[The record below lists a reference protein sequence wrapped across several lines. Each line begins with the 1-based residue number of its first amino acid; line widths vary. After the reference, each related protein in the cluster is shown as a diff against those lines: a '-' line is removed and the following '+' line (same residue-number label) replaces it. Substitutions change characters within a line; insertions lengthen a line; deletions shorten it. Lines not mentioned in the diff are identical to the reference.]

1 MEQNNSF
8 TKVDYNQYKDAYNKD
23 VIQAWKDRKK
33 EIDVETL
40 RALMYGFTFTKA
52 YADGDLEDA
61 LFMDYW
67 KDLYFDQDIDM
78 DPDFESSGSVED
90 DLAMMMDDD
99 YEVDTPQER
108 LLMETIDSTGD
119 GKTPESALCVI
130 DVHQEYEYIS
140 RKFPY
145 SCLKMVKQSVSDGI
159 DCLYF
164 DENPFF
170 IDRIYFDI
178 KRRFDVGYPCST
190 DDVNLK
196 PNEQQ

>member
-1 MEQNNSF
+1 
-8 TKVDYNQYKDAYNKD
+8 
-23 VIQAWKDRKK
+23 
-33 EIDVETL
+33 
-40 RALMYGFTFTKA
+40 
-52 YADGDLEDA
+52 
-61 LFMDYW
+61 
-67 KDLYFDQDIDM
+67 
-78 DPDFESSGSVED
+78 
-90 DLAMMMDDD
+90 MMMDDD

-119 GKTPESALCVI
+119 GKTLVSALCVI
-130 DVHQEYEYIS
+130 DVHQEYEYIT

-164 DENPFF
+164 AENPFD

-178 KRRFDVGYPCST
+178 KRRFDVGYPCPT

>member
-1 MEQNNSF
+1 MGQNNSF

-40 RALMYGFTFTKA
+40 RALMYGFT
-52 YADGDLEDA
+52 L
-61 LFMDYW
+61 
-67 KDLYFDQDIDM
+67 
-78 DPDFESSGSVED
+78 SSGSVED
-90 DLAMMMDDD
+90 DLAMIMNDD

-145 SCLKMVKQSVSDGI
+145 NCLKMVKQSVSDGI

-164 DENPFF
+164 EENPFNV
-170 IDRIYFDI
+170 DRIYFDI
-178 KRRFDVGYPCST
+178 KRRFDVGYPCPT

>member
-23 VIQAWKDRKK
+23 VIQAWKDSKK
-33 EIDVETL
+33 GLDVETL
-40 RALMYGFTFTKA
+40 RALMYGFTFTEA

-67 KDLYFDQDIDM
+67 EDLYFDQDIDM
-78 DPDFESSGSVED
+78 DPDFESPGSVED

-119 GKTPESALCVI
+119 GKTPETALCVI
-130 DVHQEYEYIS
+130 DVH
-140 RKFPY
+140 
-145 SCLKMVKQSVSDGI
+145 
-159 DCLYF
+159 
-164 DENPFF
+164 
-170 IDRIYFDI
+170 
-178 KRRFDVGYPCST
+178 
-190 DDVNLK
+190 
-196 PNEQQ
+196 

>member
-1 MEQNNSF
+1 MERNNSF

-33 EIDVETL
+33 ELDVETL
-40 RALMYGFTFTKA
+40 RAMMYGFTFTRA

-67 KDLYFDQDIDM
+67 KDMYFELDLDM
-78 DPDFESSGSVED
+78 DP
-90 DLAMMMDDD
+90 LAMTMDDD

-119 GKTPESALCVI
+119 GKTPETALCVI

-145 SCLKMVKQSVSDGI
+145 SCLKMVKQSVNDGI

-164 DENPFF
+164 DENPFDV
-170 IDRIYFDI
+170 DRIYFDI
-178 KRRFDVGYPCST
+178 KRRFDVGYPRLT
-190 DDVNLK
+190 DDVNIE